1 MWKRVIATFT
11 LTIIIFASAM
21 TLTARAD
28 ERLSQIQTALDSTV
42 ISGFSQSD
50 FTFSPHRNASTT
62 FSAFERG
69 RDFFQRQR
77 NDSSLLPIPPTSLT
91 DSFGGLE
98 SFAILEPLPSVIVD
112 GSPLEIQV
120 PVQNSMNVDSES
132 GVNLTMSEGASMIEA
147 SRAGDGFIMQPVQ
160 NVLPPTPDSQ
170 IQFAQASEIQPAPE
184 PSILALGGLAFG
196 LIALFRASVKA
207 KKVA

>member
-1 MWKRVIATFT
+1 MMPVG
-11 LTIIIFASAM
+11 
-21 TLTARAD
+21 
-28 ERLSQIQTALDSTV
+28 V
-42 ISGFSQSD
+42 
-50 FTFSPHRNASTT
+50 
-62 FSAFERG
+62 
-69 RDFFQRQR
+69 
-77 NDSSLLPIPPTSLT
+77 
-91 DSFGGLE
+91 
-98 SFAILEPLPSVIVD
+98 ILEPLPSVIVD